1 MNQSEQQVVDTI
13 AAARQILNELNN
25 DGYSL
30 KIDYRADNYL
40 VTFTANG
47 EAVRTLQDDR
57 ANKTLQR
64 VYDIL
69 NQLNEP
75 DTEPIEYNA
84 NPIRDQLEIMA
95 TESEGIKLYVIQ
107 DILDNG
113 ESDEEVTDYIKKV
126 IVHGCIEGVGPLMY
140 YQDSTKFFIDYHAEI
155 LELLE
160 DYYNEFHQIPVD
172 IITAERLSWFAF
184 ETTIKLIACE
194 LGI

>member
-1 MNQSEQQVVDTI
+1 MSQSEQPVVAIIDT
-13 AAARQILNELNN
+13 ARQILNELNN
-25 DGYSL
+25 NGYSL
-30 KIDYRADNYL
+30 KIDCRADNYL
-40 VTFTANG
+40 VTFKANN
-47 EAVRTLQDDR
+47 EVVHTLQDDR

-69 NQLNEP
+69 HQLNEP
-75 DTEPIEYNA
+75 DTEPIEYND

-95 TESEGIKLYVIQ
+95 TEAEGMKLYVIQ

-140 YQDSTKFFIDYHAEI
+140 YQDSTKFFIDYHTEI
-155 LELLE
+155 LEML
-160 DYYNEFHQIPVD
+160 DNYYEELHQIPVD
-172 IITAERLSWFAF
+172 IITAERLSWFAY
-184 ETTIKLIACE
+184 ETTIKLISCE

>member
-1 MNQSEQQVVDTI
+1 MSQSEHEVVATIDT
-13 AAARQILNELNN
+13 ARQILNELNN
-25 DGYSL
+25 NGYSL

-47 EAVRTLQDDR
+47 EAVQTLQDTE

-75 DTEPIEYNA
+75 DTEPVEYND

-95 TESEGIKLYVIQ
+95 TEAEGIKLYVIQ

-113 ESDEEVTDYIKKV
+113 ESDEEVTDYIKK
-126 IVHGCIEGVGPLMY
+126 IIIHGCIEGVGPLMY
-140 YQDSTKFFIDYHAEI
+140 CQDSTKFFIDYHAEI
-155 LELLE
+155 LEML
-160 DYYNEFHQIPVD
+160 DNYYEELHKIPVD
-172 IITAERLSWFAF
+172 IITAERLSWFSY
-184 ETTIKLIACE
+184 ETMIRLIACE